1 MSKENYDFIKK
12 AIEQLI
18 AEHEDEA
25 VEHLGSGKSAMSFI
39 ARHKEELTKLLLPDK
54 FLITI
59 ELRAPPN
66 ATIASAIDMLK
77 HTLMAATVVHIEKM
91 EKES

>member
-1 MSKENYDFIKK
+1 MSKENFDFVKE

-18 AEHEDEA
+18 AEHEEEA
-25 VEHLGSGKSAMSFI
+25 IEHFGSGKSVMSFVGK
-39 ARHKEELTKLLLPDK
+39 HKDELTKLILPDK

-77 HTLMAATVVHIEKM
+77 STLMGATVVHIEKM
-91 EKES
+91 EQSK